1 MRSLFDAL
9 GGRKSAMSFFS
20 MILIATLLVLNKKFE
35 LGLTAAD
42 LATIAAA
49 GIGGVAGLAWSDA
62 SAAK

>member
-1 MRSLFDAL
+1 
-9 GGRKSAMSFFS
+9 MSFFS